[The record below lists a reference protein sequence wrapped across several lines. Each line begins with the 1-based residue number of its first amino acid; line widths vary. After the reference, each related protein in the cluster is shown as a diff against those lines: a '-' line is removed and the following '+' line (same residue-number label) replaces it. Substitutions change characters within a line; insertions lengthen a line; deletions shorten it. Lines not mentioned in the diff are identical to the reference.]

1 MTDKT
6 PAMPELPEPAH
17 RGPTGTGTYFDSFTA
32 DQMRAYALAALQ
44 SAQPAAV
51 SDEAI
56 YAVWTQHC
64 QTPGTTTRQ
73 LVCGFARAIPAL
85 SPAQQAPEWDGGEPA
100 NLQAA
105 ARDADEW
112 LALIQRLNDA
122 GRWRFS
128 QPDSRPKLDGCRAA
142 LSKIL
147 CAPAQ
152 QAVPMTCTWAE
163 DDETGNYATT
173 CGHVFALNDGGP
185 ADNGMKFCCYCG
197 GGITAQGAQQAVPMT
212 DEQIKAARRSVC
224 DDPNELP
231 EPWAFRMGIRAAE
244 AHHRIGITAQ
254 GAQGAAHQATKE
266 QR

>member
-1 MTDKT
+1 MTT
-6 PAMPELPEPAH
+6 PAMPELQEGATLEDLLIPL
-17 RGPTGTGTYFDSFTA
+17 
-32 DQMRAYALAALQ
+32 RAALNTCHDTDWSLRQFKPHITHALAALQ

-56 YAVWTQHC
+56 YAVWAQHC

-73 LVCGFARAIPAL
+73 LVCGFARALPAL

-152 QAVPMTCTWAE
+152 QAVPMTDGAKRALISNFFSEGWAQE
-163 DDETGNYATT
+163 QAMNLLHDYDQ
-173 CGHVFALNDGGP
+173 HH
-185 ADNGMKFCCYCG
+185 
-197 GGITAQGAQQAVPMT
+197 GITAQGAQEGV
-212 DEQIKAARRSVC
+212 
-224 DDPNELP
+224 
-231 EPWAFRMGIRAAE
+231 
-244 AHHRIGITAQ
+244 
-254 GAQGAAHQATKE
+254 
-266 QR
+266 